1 MTEEP
6 HREDTTDE
14 PSRPPGAKGTNR
26 ERSAIGDFDP
36 TAAEFRANPHPTF
49 ARLRREAPVA
59 RCERWGGF
67 FALTRYE
74 DIVRAST
81 DPTTFSSAEG
91 VVIPKNP
98 VSGRRPPLHYDPP
111 EHTVYRQALN
121 VAFTKRRA
129 AALEPA
135 VRAIAS
141 QLLEPVL
148 EAGRADMVAAFS
160 SPLATLAFLAMLNVS
175 PEQGR
180 ALQEHSERF
189 EAAQIAEDAATA
201 EAESQLLTRYCRQF
215 VEERLAEGADPEHD
229 VVAALAR
236 ARPDG
241 RPVDVETI
249 TGSVRQMIIA
259 AHIAPTCALASALI
273 HLCGDPAL
281 QTRLRA
287 EPARTADAVEELLRL
302 YTPNQGFARTVRRP
316 VTVSGVDLHPGDQV
330 AIVLTSANRD
340 DAVFERPDDLVLGR
354 RQHHLAFG
362 HGPHSCIGQHLARL
376 ELRVGVEELLA
387 RTRTVELDGEPEWM
401 SWPVYGPRRLPM
413 RVVPR

>member
-1 MTEEP
+1 MTGHAMGMP
-6 HREDTTDE
+6 
-14 PSRPPGAKGTNR
+14 PSPDSTEQGGA
-26 ERSAIGDFDP
+26 AIGDFDP
-36 TAAEFRANPHPTF
+36 TAADFRANPHPTF

-67 FALTRYE
+67 FALTRYK

-81 DPTTFSSAEG
+81 DPATFSSAEG

-121 VAFTKRRA
+121 AAFTKRRA

-135 VRAIAS
+135 VRTIAS

-148 EAGRADMVAAFS
+148 EAGRADMVGAFS

-175 PEQGR
+175 PEQGQ

-189 EAAQIAEDAATA
+189 EAAQIAEDAVTA
-201 EAESQLLTRYCRQF
+201 EAENQLLIRYCRRF
-215 VEERLAEGADPEHD
+215 VEERLAEGADPRHD

-236 ARPDG
+236 ARPGG

-259 AHIAPTCALASALI
+259 AHIAPTCALASALV
-273 HLCGDPAL
+273 HLCTDLDL
-281 QTRLRA
+281 QAQLRA
-287 EPARTADAVEELLRL
+287 EPVRIADALEELLRL
-302 YTPNQGFARTVRRP
+302 YTPNEGFARTVRRP
-316 VTVSGVDLHPGDQV
+316 VSVSGVDLQPGDQV

-340 DAVFERPDDLVLGR
+340 EAVFEHPDDLVLGR

-376 ELRVGVEELLA
+376 ELRVALQELLA
-387 RTRTVELDGEPEWM
+387 RTRSFRLDGEPTWM
-401 SWPVYGPRRLPM
+401 SWPVYGPRALPM